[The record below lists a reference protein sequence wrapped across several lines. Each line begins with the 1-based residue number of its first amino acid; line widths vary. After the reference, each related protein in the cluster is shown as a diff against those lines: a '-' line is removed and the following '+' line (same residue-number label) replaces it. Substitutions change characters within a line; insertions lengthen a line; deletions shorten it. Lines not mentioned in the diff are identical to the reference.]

1 MSHVKSWSAHR
12 RTDRTPYNLV
22 MTLERG
28 WTLLSAEARRASH
41 PDFVLPPLD
50 ERMSVAVGQ
59 AVKLLFDIETKE
71 GDRIVDRGVDR
82 MWVIVRQ
89 RVEGRYVG
97 VLDSDPGRAEN
108 LLLRPGDEV
117 EFGPE
122 HITDIDSPPREYVIR
137 KYGARFFDES
147 NSDPTR

>member
-1 MSHVKSWSAHR
+1 M
-12 RTDRTPYNLV
+12 NLR
-22 MTLERG
+22 RG

-41 PDFVLPPLD
+41 PDFVLPSLD
-50 ERMSVAVGQ
+50 ERMSVGVGQ
-59 AVKLLFDIETKE
+59 AVKLLFDIETRE
-71 GDRIVDRGVDR
+71 DGQVVDRGVDR
-82 MWVIVRQ
+82 MWVIVR
-89 RVEGRYVG
+89 RRAGGRYVG

-122 HITDIDSPPREYVIR
+122 HITDIDSPPREYVMR
-137 KYGARFFDES
+137 KYGARFFDDES